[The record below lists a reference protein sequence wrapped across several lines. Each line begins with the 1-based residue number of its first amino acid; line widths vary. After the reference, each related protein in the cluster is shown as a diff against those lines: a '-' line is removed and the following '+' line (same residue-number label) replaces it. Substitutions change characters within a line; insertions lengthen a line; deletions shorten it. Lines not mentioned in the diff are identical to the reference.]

1 MSSFYWVLTAI
12 FVTIFSWI
20 GPVSAAP
27 KKRVVLFKNCEG
39 KLARP
44 NQTQIIKKAI
54 SNPVDLYFELYE
66 RDLKFSEK
74 TGSRD
79 FPVRDLFGED
89 LKILRDDLIKSIEVF
104 KMNDDK
110 IPLELASRVLKKAQA
125 LLKKDFG
132 YLSYCDFTKAWV
144 LIMNLYNN
152 SSKDILTE
160 QRAEKFIDAYLDRAE
175 PRPIAES
182 GAILSYYQFPQ
193 YSLPSISS
201 LDRMDIVLMSSA
213 PLTIRRLSTEKE
225 WVDVGFLLPSTN
237 EVHDLI
243 HAKAQ
248 QIVDTGPVKFV
259 PRFQSIKDLRLH
271 LEQKYSATK
280 HIVEK
285 IRMTDDYIE
294 HLRLDQMVYYYSHE
308 ETFASI
314 EYFGSNYGG
323 ALFKDGKLFPDGS
336 PSSFFLSKEEQQALK
351 DAPRPPETREK
362 TVETLTRWYEEGG
375 GPKHPPK

>member
-27 KKRVVLFKNCEG
+27 KKSNLKTEKCEG
-39 KLARP
+39 QLKRP
-44 NQTQIIKKAI
+44 HQTQIIKRAI
-54 SNPVDLYFELYE
+54 QNPVELYFELYE
-66 RDLKFSEK
+66 RDLKFSQK

-89 LKILRDDLIKSIEVF
+89 LHILRDDLIRAIEVF

-110 IPLELASRVLKKAQA
+110 VALKLANQVFKKAQT

-152 SSKDILTE
+152 SPKDLLIE
-160 QRAEKFIDAYLDRAE
+160 QRAEKFIHAYLDRTE
-175 PRPIAES
+175 PPSIAES
-182 GAILSYYQFPQ
+182 SAILSYHQFPQ

-201 LDRMDIVLMSSA
+201 MDRMEIVLMTSA
-213 PLTIRRLSTEKE
+213 PLTIRRLAVEKE
-225 WVDVGFLLPSTN
+225 WIDVGSLLPSTN
-237 EVHDLI
+237 EVHDLT
-243 HAKAQ
+243 HARSQ
-248 QIVDTGPVKFV
+248 QIVITGPVKFA
-259 PRFQSIKDLRLH
+259 PRFQNEKDLRLH
-271 LEQKYSATK
+271 LEQKYSASK
-280 HIVEK
+280 YIVEK
-285 IRMTDDYIE
+285 IRVTDDDIE
-294 HLRLDQMVYYYSHE
+294 RLRLDQMVYYYAHE

-323 ALFKDGKLFPDGS
+323 VLFKDGKLFPDGA
-336 PSSFFLSKEEQQALK
+336 PSSFFLSQEEQQALK
-351 DAPRPPETREK
+351 DAPRPPGTRERVVQK
-362 TVETLTRWYEEGG
+362 LSKWYEEGG
-375 GPKHPPK
+375 GPKHSTK